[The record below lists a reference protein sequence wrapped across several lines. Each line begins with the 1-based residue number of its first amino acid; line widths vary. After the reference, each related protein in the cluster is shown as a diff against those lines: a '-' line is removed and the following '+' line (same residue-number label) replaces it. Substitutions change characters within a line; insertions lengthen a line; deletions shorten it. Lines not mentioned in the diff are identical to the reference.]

1 MMLTTNCYSHR
12 TFNLEMSMNQTATDT
27 EQSKPRPL
35 VVVFRKDIDGER
47 EVPNFRMTRMT
58 SEAGRVTGY
67 ED

>member
-1 MMLTTNCYSHR
+1 
-12 TFNLEMSMNQTATDT
+12 MNQTATDT